1 MMMVIGRR
9 VGRLR
14 VLEGAALLALGLA
27 LGGGLDRLLGLR
39 AVAFCLGLA
48 AGLAIMAAV
57 GRRRWRRTAAAP
69 RPKGRRAQSGGPRYD
84 LASDRST
91 DDQRW
96 LM

>member
-1 MMMVIGRR
+1 MMMIGRR

-14 VLEGAALLALGLA
+14 ALEGAALLALALA

-48 AGLAIMAAV
+48 AGLALVAAV

-69 RPKGRRAQSGGPRYD
+69 RQAKGRRAQGAGPRYD